1 MYELYLNGN
10 KVKQINYIGEHD
22 YTPVVEQVEAPMI
35 TYNSQNWIDSQD
47 CNNGKYAGYT
57 TVNIT
62 CETAGASIY
71 YRYGVCTVDANCNT
85 TAPDLTNEPWVLGDR
100 ITIYNNDTNT
110 CDDGMEYYYIE
121 AKATK
126 SGMDDST
133 IEFVNDVEVEPDE
146 SIDCNDC
153 NNWEAL
159 GYPSYEECDC
169 AVNGNNCP
177 VDCSDWENLGYA
189 SYEDCDCQV
198 NDNCVDCNDCSNWEE
213 CGYTSW
219 DDCNITNYGI
229 FPTPTVTGHIDA
241 NVSSTM
247 SNINMLAYGVENLEW
262 KVDYGYSMVQNYVTN
277 WTAGSYVSGS
287 GANSL
292 YNYTRSNPWT
302 DVDGYAHI
310 KVTMRRDGVE
320 SETYHYKFNQVRIID
335 VTE

>member
-22 YTPVVEQVEAPMI
+22 YNIYDIV
-35 TYNSQNWIDSQD
+35 DSPQFTSDDQHFYSGED
-47 CNNGKYAGYT
+47 CNAGRLMGEA
-57 TVNIT
+57 TVDIT
-62 CETAGASIY
+62 CGTSGATIY
-71 YRYGVCTVDANCNT
+71 HRYGLCTVDANCNPT
-85 TAPDLTNEPWVLGDR
+85 YPDLTNEPWVLGDY
-100 ITIYNNDTNT
+100 ISIHNTGTNT
-110 CDDGMEYYYIE
+110 CDDGSQYWYVE
-121 AKATK
+121 AYATK
-126 SGMDDST
+126 SGMLDSSVGSDL
-133 IEFVNDVEVEPDE
+133 FSVPMDE
-146 SIDCNDC
+146 YIDCNDC
-153 NNWEAL
+153 SNYEAL
-159 GYPSYEECDC
+159 GYPSYEDCDC
-169 AVNGNNCP
+169 AVNGNCGET
-177 VDCSDWENLGYA
+177 DCSDCE
-189 SYEDCDCQV
+189 
-198 NDNCVDCNDCSNWEE
+198 NWEE

-219 DDCNITNYGI
+219 DDCYITNYGI

-262 KVDYGYSMVQNYVTN
+262 KVDYGYSIFQNYVTN

-287 GANSL
+287 GVNSL
-292 YNYTRSNPWT
+292 YNYTRNDPWT